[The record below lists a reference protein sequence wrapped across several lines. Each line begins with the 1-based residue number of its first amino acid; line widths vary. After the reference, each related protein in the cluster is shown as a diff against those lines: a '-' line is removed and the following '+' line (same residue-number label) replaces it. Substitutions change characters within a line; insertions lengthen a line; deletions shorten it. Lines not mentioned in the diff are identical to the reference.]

1 MYHFKKLIF
10 LVSFL
15 SVCCVGVSQT
25 VVEEKK
31 FKNGN
36 IQEERV
42 FENQKLKIVT
52 NYYKDGSLK
61 TREYIDVR
69 NIYAQNQN
77 IYSDIMGNRQEQ
89 IQQAADEVI
98 RAEEHLRRI
107 RGY

>member
-1 MYHFKKLIF
+1 MQS
-10 LVSFL
+10 SF
-15 SVCCVGVSQT
+15 SVDNYGKVNKDILNQP
-25 VVEEKK
+25 
-31 FKNGN
+31 N
-36 IQEERV
+36 IDGGE
-42 FENQKLKIVT
+42 
-52 NYYKDGSLK
+52 YYE